1 MKKYPTFRKENVPAY
16 LAVLLAWVLISCCSA
31 ALLSTIVNSISFIV
45 ALIWALPSVMAGMA
59 IMFVASVLNLRKL
72 TPGFRRLAEGQQD
85 PGIPP
90 VWCPVLTAATNAAL
104 ELSERV
110 HNSDSQSARRA

>member
-1 MKKYPTFRKENVPAY
+1 MKKYPIFRKENVPSY

-31 ALLSTIVNSISFIV
+31 ALLSTTVNTISFI
-45 ALIWALPSVMAGMA
+45 ASLIWAALSVMAGMA

-85 PGIPP
+85 PKIPP

-104 ELSERV
+104 ELSEQMHR
-110 HNSDSQSARRA
+110 SDSQSARRA